1 MHRLLKC
8 LLQVSRDYFVK
19 AGLLARRLPHLP
31 PVRPRPR
38 VAHVSAEADCANL
51 HVRRRVWIAHLLQD
65 PHGQLEGCFRWR
77 HLCTP
82 FLTSS
87 ASREGSSV
95 TRTRFQPGSPD
106 VAPLLRT
113 GRVRVT
119 CASISVIP
127 LLTVSYGNCR
137 DRHVGV
143 RIRKP
148 DKPSYV
154 NIA

>member
-1 MHRLLKC
+1 
-8 LLQVSRDYFVK
+8 SRDYFVK

-95 TRTRFQPGSPD
+95 TRTRFQPGSFPD
-106 VAPLLRT
+106 SHIVSSLVQVAGPT
-113 GRVRVT
+113 
-119 CASISVIP
+119 IP
-127 LLTVSYGNCR
+127 STVSEA
-137 DRHVGV
+137 
-143 RIRKP
+143 
-148 DKPSYV
+148 PSV
-154 NIA
+154 NRWKFLTICSVAGPNTPSS